1 MPTRLKA
8 LIVFTV
14 VGIVLGI
21 ALAYSE
27 PRSPLL
33 AYWLV
38 LAVGLGAAVSTTK
51 SLSGIAA
58 RVKWLMYINAA
69 IVFVALAT
77 TQLAARRAISATHL
91 EYRGVHVVGVDSF
104 TVG

>member
-8 LIVFTV
+8 PIRVTV
-14 VGIVLGI
+14 IRILLWS
-21 ALAYSE
+21 ALAYSQ

-38 LAVGLGAAVSTTK
+38 LAVGLGASVSTTK
-51 SLSGIAA
+51 SLVGIAA

-91 EYRGVHVVGVDSF
+91 EYRGVHVVG
-104 TVG
+104 